1 MIEYACRVEPGIRE
15 SNDDRAFINGSLV
28 RDGMVSGS
36 TRLPVFAAVCD
47 GCGGYSGG
55 GRAADLTLQTFQGNS
70 AEDYID
76 PEVLSQAMMKCED
89 RIWMEKKQV
98 PEYQEM
104 CTTIAGCVLSE
115 EKVILF
121 HAGDTRIYRYDGKYF
136 AQMTKDH
143 SRVQNE
149 MDMGLIT
156 PEDAAGREDRGVITR
171 CIGVG
176 GDKPDIREIG
186 FGIQKG
192 DLYLICS
199 DGLWEYL
206 SEEEMVEILSAD
218 MNLSEKADRL
228 VDRALEIGSDDN
240 ISVCL
245 CMNGG
250 IENG

>member
-1 MIEYACRVEPGIRE
+1 
-15 SNDDRAFINGSLV
+15 
-28 RDGMVSGS
+28 
-36 TRLPVFAAVCD
+36 
-47 GCGGYSGG
+47 
-55 GRAADLTLQTFQGNS
+55 
-70 AEDYID
+70 
-76 PEVLSQAMMKCED
+76 
-89 RIWMEKKQV
+89 MEKKQV

-156 PEDAAGREDRGVITR
+156 PEDAVGREDRGVITR

-186 FGIQKG
+186 FGIHKG